1 MSLNEGNGIDEDS
14 NPHDVASL
22 LKQFLR
28 ELPEPLLTY
37 DLYSAFIQSQML
49 EADEDRL
56 QALLLLTLCLPD
68 INRHTLQV
76 GYN

>member
-1 MSLNEGNGIDEDS
+1 MSLNEGNGIEEDS

-37 DLYSAFIQSQML
+37 ELYSSFM
-49 EADEDRL
+49 
-56 QALLLLTLCLPD
+56 
-68 INRHTLQV
+68 QV
-76 GYN
+76 GELGMLNVSFFVGGIFIVLT